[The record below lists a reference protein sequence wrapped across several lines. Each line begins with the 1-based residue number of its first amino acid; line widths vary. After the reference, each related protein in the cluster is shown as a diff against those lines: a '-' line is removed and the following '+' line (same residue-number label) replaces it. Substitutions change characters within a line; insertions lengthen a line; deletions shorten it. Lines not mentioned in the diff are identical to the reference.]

1 MPTKLVNLKIKHVA
15 GVDRPANK
23 RRFLIVKQEKEEP
36 TEPKGPIMLTKE
48 QIAKI
53 KDKDAQEAVVAQ
65 QEEMLALEKK
75 VKSLE
80 DQIATGGVAKDDEA
94 EIWKGVPPVIRNR
107 FEAMK
112 QEREQME
119 AKTKREKDEWETS
132 AWVQKSAKF
141 KYLQITPEHFGKV
154 MKRVAE
160 SATAEADE
168 IMRILSAADGLI
180 EKGTV
185 FMEYGR
191 TRSDANGTG
200 ADATNIVA
208 RVQSLAQDY
217 RHLDKNLTDPAAIEK
232 VFKDHPEWYPV
243 YKKHSQIVTSG
254 D

>member
-36 TEPKGPIMLTKE
+36 PTEPKGPTMLTKE

-53 KDKDAQEAVVAQ
+53 KDKDALEAVMAQ
-65 QEEMLALEKK
+65 QEEMLELEKK
-75 VKSLE
+75 VKGLE
-80 DQIATGGVAKDDEA
+80 EQASGEKKEDDS
-94 EIWKGVPPVIRNR
+94 IWKGIPPAVRNR
-107 FEAMK
+107 FDAMQK
-112 QEREQME
+112 ERDEMQ
-119 AKTKREKDEWETS
+119 AAAKREKDEREVGN
-132 AWVQKSAKF
+132 WVQKVSKF

-154 MKRVAE
+154 MKKAAE
-160 SATAEADE
+160 SAGTEADE
-168 IMRILSAADGLI
+168 IMRILAAADSLI
-180 EKGTV
+180 EKGAV

-191 TRSDANGTG
+191 TRNDANGTNLG
-200 ADATNIVA
+200 DATNIVA

-217 RHLDKNLTDPAAIEK
+217 RHLDKNLTEPQAIEK

>member
-23 RRFLIVKQEKEEP
+23 RRFLIVKQEKEI
-36 TEPKGPIMLTKE
+36 EPKGATMLTSE
-48 QIAKI
+48 QIAKM
-53 KDKDAQEAVVAQ
+53 KDKDLQEAVVAQ
-65 QEEMLALEKK
+65 QEEMLGLEKK
-75 VKSLE
+75 IKSLE
-80 DQIATGGVAKDDEA
+80 DQIATGTVTKDDEA

-112 QEREQME
+112 NEREQME

-154 MKRVAE
+154 MKRIADH
-160 SATAEADE
+160 ATAEADE

-191 TRSDANGTG
+191 TRNDAGTGG

-217 RHLDKNLTDPAAIEK
+217 RHLDNKLTDSAAIEK

-254 D
+254 E